1 MVPATEKVVQH
12 TREEILAVIEEKAQA
27 RRGMSAIDLLRAYEE
42 GTLDNPS
49 EVYDLILLAKL
60 LPSEK

>member
-27 RRGMSAIDLLRAYEE
+27 RRDMSAIDLLRAYEE